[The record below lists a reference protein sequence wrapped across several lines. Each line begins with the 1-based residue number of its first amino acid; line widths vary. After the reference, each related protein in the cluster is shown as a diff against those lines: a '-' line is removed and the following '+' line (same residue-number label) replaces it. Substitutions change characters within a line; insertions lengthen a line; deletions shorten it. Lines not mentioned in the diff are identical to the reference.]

1 MVIVLPNAGALL
13 EIQGT
18 DRLGIQLYFDET
30 SYHTMFEALEDVIR
44 AKNNRL
50 AELRD
55 TLLGTLPIHQ
65 RELYP
70 VPVSYTHL
78 CTRV

>member
-1 MVIVLPNAGALL
+1 
-13 EIQGT
+13 
-18 DRLGIQLYFDET
+18 
-30 SYHTMFEALEDVIR
+30 MFEALEDVIR

-55 TLLGTLPIHQ
+55 TLLGTLPVHQ

-70 VPVSYTHL
+70 VRFPWLNSTQEEAVNKT
-78 CTRV
+78 